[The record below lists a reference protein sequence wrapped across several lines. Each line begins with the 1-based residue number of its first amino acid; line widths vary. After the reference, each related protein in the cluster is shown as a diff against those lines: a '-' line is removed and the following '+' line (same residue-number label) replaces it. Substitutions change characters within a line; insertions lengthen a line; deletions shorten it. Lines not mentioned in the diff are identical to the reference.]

1 MVTEVQME
9 QLTVEEKLK
18 LVDQLWLSMK
28 TELQSLSASPAEREL
43 LDERWEAFLK
53 DPESAI
59 TLEEFQRRMRLIRS

>member
-53 DPESAI
+53 DPEAAI